1 MANDLVQGD
10 VVDAAQVLPETPADD
25 TQALNDIMTGS
36 GLDETVE
43 AAFGFPEPPS
53 EVVETDSPD
62 TVLETGGAIL
72 DTTPV
77 TTDNDRV
84 RYQYWQS
91 EADKR
96 ENELSKVRATN
107 ELLTQQLTSFVS
119 NTQQPQQQQ
128 QPEEQVEEFPP
139 PPNKPDKPRT
149 YNREEAYTD
158 SSSESAR
165 YLDDIESWRDDM
177 DEYNSLQAEY
187 QSAKMSADREE
198 YQRARQRDDALRQ
211 QASEND
217 QRMGQLK
224 THLRQKYNASD
235 TEFDEFVQ
243 IMSNPESLTPDNLW
257 RLYQMDRGVQTN
269 VPSAPAAPSAAFEQ
283 TRRAQSVPSPMGV
296 LPSQNV
302 QVSDRSVED
311 KLMDSIIEDQNRLNI
326 I

>member
-1 MANDLVQGD
+1 
-10 VVDAAQVLPETPADD
+10 
-25 TQALNDIMTGS
+25 
-36 GLDETVE
+36 
-43 AAFGFPEPPS
+43 
-53 EVVETDSPD
+53 
-62 TVLETGGAIL
+62 L

-77 TTDNDRV
+77 TTDNDQV

>member
-77 TTDNDRV
+77 TTDNDQV

-128 QPEEQVEEFPP
+128 QPEQ
-139 PPNKPDKPRT
+139 
-149 YNREEAYTD
+149 
-158 SSSESAR
+158 
-165 YLDDIESWRDDM
+165 
-177 DEYNSLQAEY
+177 
-187 QSAKMSADREE
+187 
-198 YQRARQRDDALRQ
+198 QRQC
-211 QASEND
+211 
-217 QRMGQLK
+217 
-224 THLRQKYNASD
+224 
-235 TEFDEFVQ
+235 
-243 IMSNPESLTPDNLW
+243 
-257 RLYQMDRGVQTN
+257 
-269 VPSAPAAPSAAFEQ
+269 
-283 TRRAQSVPSPMGV
+283 
-296 LPSQNV
+296 
-302 QVSDRSVED
+302 
-311 KLMDSIIEDQNRLNI
+311 
-326 I
+326 